1 MPGLHRQPLLQTP
14 YDTPDVMI
22 TYPRQKYLF
31 HELAYPTAL
40 AFQPSD
46 WRCLRRSIE
55 QTTGIEPAFPTWEA
69 GVLPITPYLHP
80 GRFATHRSRA
90 PKTCGRYAVTACRA
104 TPPALPIC
112 KETALWRVRD
122 LNSQTFS
129 LQSCCA
135 TIAPTPLT
143 CSRCGVTC
151 VFGLWPLQ
159 PRRLLYTIRLPYLL
173 ASGIVILSEVSRT
186 LSDHP
191 GATRLM
197 ALWTRIELI
206 PMTTRS
212 SCYPLHHQSIVRI
225 AHHCKP

>member
-1 MPGLHRQPLLQTP
+1 
-14 YDTPDVMI
+14 MI
-22 TYPRQKYLF
+22 TYPRQKHLF

-40 AFQPSD
+40 AFRPSD
-46 WRCLRRSIE
+46 RRCLRRSIE

-80 GRFATHRSRA
+80 GRFTTHRSRA

-112 KETALWRVRD
+112 LGNSAMECTRVE
-122 LNSQTFS
+122 LVTFG
-129 LQSCCA
+129 LQSRCA
-135 TIAPTPLT
+135 TIAPAPLT
-143 CSRCGVTC
+143 CSRCGVAC

-159 PRRLLYTIRLPYLL
+159 PRRLLYTIRLPCLL
-173 ASGIVILSEVSRT
+173 ASGIVILSEVFRT

-191 GATRLM
+191 GATRLL

-206 PMTTRS
+206 PMTTRP